1 VIVSHIIVLF
11 EFIEERRQEGEDLE
25 LALIDA
31 GILRLRPVMITVA
44 ATVIALFPLAV
55 HGGPL
60 WEPLCYAQ
68 IGGLTIATFVTL
80 GLVPIL
86 YSFVVLDLKLIR
98 WENEEHTGSAP
109 SEGRSEAPAIS
120 GIHG

>member
-1 VIVSHIIVLF
+1 M
-11 EFIEERRQEGEDLE
+11 
-25 LALIDA
+25 ALIDA

-44 ATVIALFPLAV
+44 ATVIALFPLAA

-68 IGGLTIATFVTL
+68 IGGLSIATFVTL
-80 GLVPIL
+80 GLVPVL

-98 WENEEHTGSAP
+98 WDHEEHTGPAGSEMP
-109 SEGRSEAPAIS
+109 SEMPVTAGIPA
-120 GIHG
+120 

>member
-1 VIVSHIIVLF
+1 MA
-11 EFIEERRQEGEDLE
+11 
-25 LALIDA
+25 LADA
-31 GILRLRPVMITVA
+31 GILRLRPVMITVS
-44 ATVIALFPLAV
+44 ATVIALFPLAA

-80 GLVPIL
+80 GLVPVL

-98 WENEEHTGSAP
+98 WKDKENTSTVD
-109 SEGRSEAPAIS
+109 SEVGASVPGTS
-120 GIHG
+120 GVLTAECIYEKAKD